1 MTQEFEQRLRQLGY
15 VEGCTIYMERR
26 SAQGRRQTP
35 IRLAVS
41 AKQLEAT
48 SGTPEIASSLGYK
61 LRRHPDARCCPRI
74 EPVVQLRRFLSRR
87 WGIVPRS
94 SEPYIGLRRWWGEW
108 RHPPEQY
115 WQWFVPAPS
124 PLFVMDVSW
133 RWQQGSTWRARRQ
146 HLRWLP

>member
-26 SAQGRRQTP
+26 SAQGQRQTP
-35 IRLAVS
+35 IRLAVG

-94 SEPYIGLRRWWGEW
+94 SEP
-108 RHPPEQY
+108 
-115 WQWFVPAPS
+115 
-124 PLFVMDVSW
+124 
-133 RWQQGSTWRARRQ
+133 
-146 HLRWLP
+146 